1 MERMIIHHPHVILIH
16 YHFSF
21 SSQVH
26 DGNITIK
33 MGYFMHALRPDF
45 LMKKLWNMPV
55 QNRECNFVIRAQ
67 FCAVGKVQV

>member
-26 DGNITIK
+26 DGNIYHKNGIFYACSET
-33 MGYFMHALRPDF
+33 RF
-45 LMKKLWNMPV
+45 LN
-55 QNRECNFVIRAQ
+55 EE
-67 FCAVGKVQV
+67 AVEYACTKPRM